1 MVINRDKY
9 LNQIIQKKNNGLI
22 KIITGLRRCGKSYLL
37 NKLYKDYLISNNIDQ
52 NKIISFSFDSFDDV
66 MKLDK
71 YLPEEKTLK
80 YDSKNNYIVNPKK
93 FILYIND
100 LTNEIDSYY
109 LLLDEIQLLDNF
121 VMVYRK

>member
-1 MVINRDKY
+1 MIINRDKY
-9 LNQIIQKKNNGLI
+9 LNQVIQKKNNGLI

-71 YLPEEKTLK
+71 YLP
-80 YDSKNNYIVNPKK
+80 
-93 FILYIND
+93 
-100 LTNEIDSYY
+100 
-109 LLLDEIQLLDNF
+109 
-121 VMVYRK
+121 